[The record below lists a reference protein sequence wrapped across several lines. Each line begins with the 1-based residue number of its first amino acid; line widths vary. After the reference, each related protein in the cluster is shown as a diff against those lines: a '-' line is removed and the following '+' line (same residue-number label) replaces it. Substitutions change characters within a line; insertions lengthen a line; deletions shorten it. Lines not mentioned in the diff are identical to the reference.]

1 MKSPV
6 RNAREKRK
14 KYNDTE
20 KSDKIKEFRKTAIRF
35 IPYTKKF

>member
-14 KYNDTE
+14 KYNDTKE
-20 KSDKIKEFRKTAIRF
+20 SDKSKDLEKQ
-35 IPYTKKF
+35 P

>member
-14 KYNDTE
+14 KYNDTKE
-20 KSDKIKEFRKTAIRF
+20 SDKIKDLER
-35 IPYTKKF
+35 